1 MTTPTPEPD
10 LRIGVFVCHCG
21 VNISQTVDVESCRD
35 FAAKCPG
42 VAVARDY
49 KFMCSN
55 TGQEQ
60 IERDIRDLRL
70 NRVVVAACSPLMHEP
85 TFRGACEK
93 AGLNKY
99 LFQMANIR
107 EQCAWVHDDRR
118 LATEKARALI
128 NAAVRRVAVQEPLE
142 PFEAKINSATLIIGA
157 GIAGIQAALEIAE
170 AGHPVYLVE
179 REPTIGGKMANFDKT
194 FPTLDC
200 SACILTPKMVSVSH
214 RPNIRLRTWHEVESV
229 SGFIGN
235 YTVRLRRK
243 ARFVDPLRCTGCG
256 QCISHC
262 PASRLPSRREILLG
276 GAVMTEVLPPSN
288 GDGPHRRSWDT
299 SLLHPEAQTGTGP
312 EQYSHEI
319 VSDEEI
325 ATDLEKFAQP
335 RRKGPSPMQRYL
347 KLVSAQAKMTEEQ
360 IGKRRTGE
368 CTGCGFCTE
377 ICDGLVG
384 ATAIRMAVIGKD
396 GKGKD
401 IRRPFL
407 TSLEA
412 CIGCGACA
420 HVCPTGYLDIRD
432 QAMRRG
438 GVKDFTLGNDRA
450 IYLAFPQAV
459 PKVPIID
466 PLSCIHLQTEGG
478 CGVCQNVC
486 EPEAINFDDRE
497 EIEEVQIGQ
506 ILVSTGFQLF
516 DARGMAQYG
525 HGRLDNVISSLDFE
539 RMLNSNGPTGGRIRL
554 KDGREPRAVAI
565 VHCVGSRDENH
576 HRYCSRVCCMYALK
590 FAHLVKDRTSAEVYQ
605 FYIDIRAYGKGYE
618 EFYSR
623 VLDEGV
629 HVIRGKGAEVI
640 EQRWGDQSDGI
651 LHVRC
656 EDTLIGKVRDIPVD
670 MVILC
675 NALEPQGDAGD
686 LAAKLGLSRSPDGFF
701 LERHPKLDPVGT
713 VSDGIYIAG
722 ACQGPKDIPDT
733 VAQAQAAAARILA
746 TVSKGAVLLDPIKA
760 SVDHDH
766 CSGCR
771 ICNTLC
777 PYQAISYDAE
787 SNVST
792 VNITLCKGCGTCVAA
807 CPSGAINGAGFS
819 DRQIMAELEGI
830 LV

>member
-262 PASRLPSRREILLG
+262 
-276 GAVMTEVLPPSN
+276 
-288 GDGPHRRSWDT
+288 RS
-299 SLLHPEAQTGTGP
+299 L
-312 EQYSHEI
+312 
-319 VSDEEI
+319 
-325 ATDLEKFAQP
+325 FA
-335 RRKGPSPMQRYL
+335 RY
-347 KLVSAQAKMTEEQ
+347 
-360 IGKRRTGE
+360 
-368 CTGCGFCTE
+368 F
-377 ICDGLVG
+377 
-384 ATAIRMAVIGKD
+384 
-396 GKGKD
+396 
-401 IRRPFL
+401 
-407 TSLEA
+407 
-412 CIGCGACA
+412 
-420 HVCPTGYLDIRD
+420 
-432 QAMRRG
+432 
-438 GVKDFTLGNDRA
+438 
-450 IYLAFPQAV
+450 
-459 PKVPIID
+459 
-466 PLSCIHLQTEGG
+466 
-478 CGVCQNVC
+478 
-486 EPEAINFDDRE
+486 
-497 EIEEVQIGQ
+497 
-506 ILVSTGFQLF
+506 
-516 DARGMAQYG
+516 
-525 HGRLDNVISSLDFE
+525 
-539 RMLNSNGPTGGRIRL
+539 
-554 KDGREPRAVAI
+554 
-565 VHCVGSRDENH
+565 
-576 HRYCSRVCCMYALK
+576 
-590 FAHLVKDRTSAEVYQ
+590 
-605 FYIDIRAYGKGYE
+605 
-618 EFYSR
+618 
-623 VLDEGV
+623 
-629 HVIRGKGAEVI
+629 
-640 EQRWGDQSDGI
+640 
-651 LHVRC
+651 
-656 EDTLIGKVRDIPVD
+656 
-670 MVILC
+670 
-675 NALEPQGDAGD
+675 
-686 LAAKLGLSRSPDGFF
+686 
-701 LERHPKLDPVGT
+701 
-713 VSDGIYIAG
+713 
-722 ACQGPKDIPDT
+722 
-733 VAQAQAAAARILA
+733 
-746 TVSKGAVLLDPIKA
+746 
-760 SVDHDH
+760 
-766 CSGCR
+766 
-771 ICNTLC
+771 
-777 PYQAISYDAE
+777 
-787 SNVST
+787 
-792 VNITLCKGCGTCVAA
+792 
-807 CPSGAINGAGFS
+807 
-819 DRQIMAELEGI
+819 
-830 LV
+830 